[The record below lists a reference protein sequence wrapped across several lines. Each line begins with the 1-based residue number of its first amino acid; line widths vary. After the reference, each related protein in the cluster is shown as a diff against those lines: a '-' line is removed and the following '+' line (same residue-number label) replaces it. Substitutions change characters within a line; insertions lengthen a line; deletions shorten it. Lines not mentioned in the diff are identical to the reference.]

1 MESFGHLTP
10 HTKTEGVYGKSGT
23 VQDYLDHQQL
33 APFFEKSERYGKLYQ
48 RMVDVLEKLDPD
60 ELDRRSERR
69 AAVDELPAGTI
80 ASMWVDV
87 DATIAGS
94 SPNTANQASIDEA
107 VDRHI
112 KALEAWLAG
121 LES

>member
-1 MESFGHLTP
+1 MTP
-10 HTKTEGVYGKSGT
+10 HPQTTGVYGKAGT
-23 VQDYLDHQQL
+23 VQGYLENQGL
-33 APFFEKSERYGKLYQ
+33 APFFDMSERYGKLYQ

-87 DATIAGS
+87 DATIDS
-94 SPNTANQASIDEA
+94 DPNTGDQVSIDGA

>member
-1 MESFGHLTP
+1 MARPGRCRGISI
-10 HTKTEGVYGKSGT
+10 TKG
-23 VQDYLDHQQL
+23 L
-33 APFFEKSERYGKLYQ
+33 APFFDTSERYGKLYQ
-48 RMVDVLEKLDPD
+48 RMVDVLKKLDPD